1 MEGIDVPKPLLL
13 PYAQT
18 LPAGPMRLPMKLKTH
33 HPKSTPKERVV
44 GLRITAE
51 SAADALEQFAA
62 KHLIGNRSPIFTQG
76 GTALAALKE
85 LYEGVAPD
93 PPKHPYM
100 NNFGDYTDEYW
111 TSPEFLMISARVP
124 EFLKHAGVTSISSA
138 THGDHLAAQFED
150 YIALKYPDEWKK
162 VEAMGPYGD
171 ALQAWHEDHQNDVS
185 E

>member
-44 GLRITAE
+44 GLSITAKSADDALKQISE
-51 SAADALEQFAA
+51 HLTANPIAIYKTPAIAADAL
-62 KHLIGNRSPIFTQG
+62 
-76 GTALAALKE
+76 KE
-85 LYEGVAPD
+85 LTGGVRPI
-93 PPKHPYM
+93 PPKHPYL
-100 NNFGDYTDEYW
+100 NEFGDLLNEYW
-111 TSPEFLMISARVP
+111 ECPEFLMIRKRVP
-124 EFLKHAGVTSISSA
+124 EFLKQAGVTSISSG
-138 THGDHLAAQFED
+138 THGDYLAAQFED